1 MNIGG
6 DFMYDDNIDVTN
18 ERYLHRS
25 YSSTNEIPSPEL
37 VEKTNRFYQIP
48 VFLSHPTSITMN
60 NLQISF
66 LIRLLNELKR
76 ELLFP
81 RTLPNTEQYPEST
94 MTAIR
99 RMINS
104 SFGMLTLN
112 LARRKVRVIE
122 TNGATVYDNDIGRE
136 FWTGSV
142 FSFIE
147 PAMAFQRGLPQLFI
161 TEAIV
166 SEQDVNQQGGIF
178 PFRVLIW
185 DSSKGIDYFFDSVE
199 WKEVIQNWSA
209 EVRSG
214 YFIQT
219 RSEFDYTG
227 EVQ

>member
-1 MNIGG
+1 MI
-6 DFMYDDNIDVTN
+6 DDNIDVTN
-18 ERYLHRS
+18 EKFYLKKM
-25 YSSTNEIPSPEL
+25 TQANEIPSPEL

-48 VFLSHPTSITMN
+48 VFLSHPTSVTMN

-66 LIRLLNELKR
+66 LIRLMSELKKV
-76 ELLFP
+76 LLFP

-94 MTAIR
+94 MTSIR
-99 RMINS
+99 RMVNS
-104 SFGMLTLN
+104 SFGMITLN
-112 LARRKVRVIE
+112 LARRKVQVIE
-122 TNGATVYDNDIGRE
+122 TNGATVYNNDIGRQ

-147 PAMAFQRGLPQLFI
+147 PAMAYQRGLPELFI
-161 TEAIV
+161 TEASV

-185 DSSKGIDYFFDSVE
+185 DSSKGIDYFFESVE
-199 WKEVIQNWSA
+199 WKEMLQNWAA

-219 RSEFDYTG
+219 SSKFDYVG
-227 EVQ
+227 ENQ

>member
-1 MNIGG
+1 MLIDIYNNTNDKPPSNSNIKA
-6 DFMYDDNIDVTN
+6 TQ
-18 ERYLHRS
+18 
-25 YSSTNEIPSPEL
+25 IPAKEL
-37 VEKTNRFYQIP
+37 VELTNRFYQIP

-66 LIRLLNELKR
+66 LIRLIAELKK

-94 MTAIR
+94 MTSIR

-122 TNGATVYDNDIGRE
+122 TNGATIYDNDIGRE
-136 FWTGSV
+136 FWTGSA

-147 PAMAFQRGLPQLFI
+147 PAMAYQFGLPQLFI
-161 TEAIV
+161 TEAAV

-185 DSSKGIDYFFDSVE
+185 DSSKGINYFFESVE
-199 WKEVIQNWSA
+199 WKEVLQNWSA

-214 YFIQT
+214 YYIQT
-219 RSEFDYTG
+219 RPVFNYIG
-227 EVQ
+227 ENQ